1 MSSSIKQD
9 FLVVQISDFYTDN
22 GGSFKGHLVSYS
34 DYFLSDKTLK
44 ADTITN
50 LDISSFTYSN

>member
-34 DYFLSDKTLK
+34 DYFLIDKTLK